1 MERAIREHLSEE
13 QLKLI
18 RDWSVN
24 LTFQFCALRTPFSVP
39 SISHLHIHGQ
49 NDNDKKKDTLLLSS
63 IGICKPFRLSIHYDL
78 GLAYYYIKKKLKT
91 PGPLSITYDDGNNPN
106 GCVLYYS

>member
-24 LTFQFCALRTPFSVP
+24 LTFQFCALRTPFRFLLFLTYTYMGKMITIKKRHP
-39 SISHLHIHGQ
+39 SI
-49 NDNDKKKDTLLLSS
+49 
-63 IGICKPFRLSIHYDL
+63 
-78 GLAYYYIKKKLKT
+78 
-91 PGPLSITYDDGNNPN
+91 
-106 GCVLYYS
+106 

>member
-24 LTFQFCALRTPFSVP
+24 LTFQFCPLRTPFRFLAFLTYTYMDKM
-39 SISHLHIHGQ
+39 ITM
-49 NDNDKKKDTLLLSS
+49 KKKTPFYLALSVFASHFGYLYIMTLAWLT
-63 IGICKPFRLSIHYDL
+63 II
-78 GLAYYYIKKKLKT
+78 
-91 PGPLSITYDDGNNPN
+91 
-106 GCVLYYS
+106 

>member
-49 NDNDKKKDTLLLSS
+49 NDNDKKKTPFYLALSVFASHFGYLYIITLA
-63 IGICKPFRLSIHYDL
+63 RLTI
-78 GLAYYYIKKKLKT
+78 I
-91 PGPLSITYDDGNNPN
+91 
-106 GCVLYYS
+106 

>member
-24 LTFQFCALRTPFSVP
+24 LTFQFCALRTPFR
-39 SISHLHIHGQ
+39 
-49 NDNDKKKDTLLLSS
+49 
-63 IGICKPFRLSIHYDL
+63 F
-78 GLAYYYIKKKLKT
+78 LAFLTYTYMGKMITIKKKT
-91 PGPLSITYDDGNNPN
+91 PFYLALSVFASHFGYLYIIT
-106 GCVLYYS
+106 LAWLTII